1 MGNTIDFSQIFTIQ
15 NIIIYF
21 IVINIIAFFAMW
33 IDKAKAKRGAWRI
46 KESTLFTLVLLGGGI
61 GGIAGMYLFRHK
73 TQKLYFTIGFPTILI
88 CEIILI
94 IYAAIKLI

>member
-1 MGNTIDFSQIFTIQ
+1 MGYQINFSQIFTIQ

-21 IVINIIAFFAMW
+21 IVINIIAFLAML
-33 IDKAKAKRGAWRI
+33 IDKKKAQKGSWRI

-61 GGIAGMYLFRHK
+61 GGIAGMYAFRHK

-94 IYAAIKLI
+94 IYFVIKFL